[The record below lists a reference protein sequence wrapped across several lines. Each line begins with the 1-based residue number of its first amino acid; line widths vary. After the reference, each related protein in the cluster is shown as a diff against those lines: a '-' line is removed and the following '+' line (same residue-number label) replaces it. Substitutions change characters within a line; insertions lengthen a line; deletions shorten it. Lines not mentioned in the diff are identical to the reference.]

1 MITLFPD
8 PAAPIN
14 IIGTRSCTKTSRKKN
29 KRAVSAVETKVF
41 YNGKIKLKYR
51 IEKFLK
57 YDNTLCI
64 YHTIKYQKQNFH
76 LKKISTFKKINKDE
90 NELVT
95 VFQYPIQKFSL
106 FRSKEPIFSF
116 RFR

>member
-41 YNGKIKLKYR
+41 YNSKMKLKYR
-51 IEKFLK
+51 MEKFLK
-57 YDNTLCI
+57 YDNTFVHLR
-64 YHTIKYQKQNFH
+64 TVKYQNFH
-76 LKKISTFKKINKDE
+76 LKKISIFKKINKDE

-95 VFQYPIQKFSL
+95 VFQYPIQNFSL